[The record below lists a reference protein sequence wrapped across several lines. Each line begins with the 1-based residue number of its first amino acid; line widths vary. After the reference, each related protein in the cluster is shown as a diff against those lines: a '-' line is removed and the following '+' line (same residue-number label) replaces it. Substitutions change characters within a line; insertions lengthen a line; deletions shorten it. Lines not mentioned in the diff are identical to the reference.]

1 MSRKSADQPRRI
13 YCRNGVTHMLYNGK
27 VYGTKEKS
35 RLSLAHE
42 VKVEKVTDD
51 GHVVLLQRKAHQKG
65 VREEWGTI
73 QVPRNE
79 RGS

>member
-13 YCRNGVTHMLYNGK
+13 YCRNGITHVLYAGK
-27 VYGTKEKS
+27 VYGTKEMS

-42 VKVEKVTDD
+42 VRVEKVTDD
-51 GHVVLLQRKAHQKG
+51 GHVLLAQRRPHQKA

-73 QVPRNE
+73 VVPRNE
-79 RGS
+79 GGN